1 MCLTPKGI
9 QNLNNT
15 CFANS
20 VLQAVLSVEKF
31 SKGLQDIQRNR
42 EKCSAKQAGELWCF
56 TTTLLPQ
63 FSCLYLC
70 HVNGNLVMATWIPK
84 SNYYLHILDVCSL
97 KQCLLLLKHLLYATF
112 QTLKHNSPG

>member
-15 CFANS
+15 SFANS
-20 VLQAVLSVEKF
+20 VLQAVLSVERF
-31 SKGLQDIQRNR
+31 SKGLQDIQHNR
-42 EKCSAKQAGELWCF
+42 EKCLAKQAGELWCF

-70 HVNGNLVMATWIPK
+70 HVNGNLVI
-84 SNYYLHILDVCSL
+84 YLG
-97 KQCLLLLKHLLYATF
+97 TEE
-112 QTLKHNSPG
+112 